1 MLLKENDS
9 YPQSTWS
16 MVGLQDFETCTMKGF
31 CVFIVG
37 LWKPWMIYNGDD
49 LEQRILF
56 KKILQSLRDV
66 LLYTVILRH

>member
-37 LWKPWMIYNGDD
+37 LWKPWMICNGDD
-49 LEQRILF
+49 LGQCILF
-56 KKILQSLRDV
+56 KKTLQSLRDV
-66 LLYTVILRH
+66 LFYTVILGH